1 MTEIL
6 LDSAGLAF
14 EPVNLLLVFVGAVL
28 GTLFGATPG
37 ISATLTIALM
47 VPVTFGMTPVHGL
60 SFLGGAYCGAIY
72 GGSISSILINV
83 PGTPAAVATM
93 MDGYELTKKGRAG
106 FALGGAITASFFGGQ
121 IGTIVLLVAAPLV
134 AAAALNIRS
143 AEFFWIVVFAM
154 STVGAIGGGSVTKGL
169 ISAFIG
175 LILGTVGTHPF
186 TGSLRFTFGV
196 QGLYEGFPVIV
207 GIVGLFSISQV
218 LYLCHGKGMDKQI
231 DIPTVGSLWPG
242 WVEIMKVK
250 ATYIRSAIIGTFVGV
265 LPGAGADIASFIGRN
280 EAHRFSRN
288 PDEYGKGSYEA
299 VVGSEAANNA
309 VVGGSLVPMLTLG
322 IPGNAVSAAL
332 IGGLLIHG
340 MLPGPRLF
348 TDQAH
353 IIYPFILS
361 LFAANL
367 FFALAA
373 FGGLKYLAKVVLI
386 PQGVLASVVAILSV
400 LGAYS
405 YRNMIDDLWIMLF
418 LGIVGY
424 VLRRTGFPLAP
435 IILGII
441 LGPLA
446 ETNLERVMTIAN
458 ARGMTLMGYFMSNT
472 LTIVLMVMSIAALI
486 YSVVR
491 EIRHQRSGKALMP
504 LETD

>member
-1 MTEIL
+1 MFDLII
-6 LDSAGLAF
+6 AGMGDAF
-14 EPVNLLLVFVGAVL
+14 EPMNLLLIFAGAVL
-28 GTLFGATPG
+28 GTVFGATPG
-37 ISATLTIALM
+37 VSATLSMALL
-47 VPVTFGMTPVHGL
+47 VPLTFGMTPVHGL
-60 SFLGGAYCGAIY
+60 SFLGGVYCGAIY

-93 MDGYELTKKGRAG
+93 LDGYELTKKGQAG
-106 FALGGAITASFFGGQ
+106 KALGGAITASFFGGQ
-121 IGTIVLLVAAPLV
+121 IGVLVLLVAAPLV
-134 AAAALNIRS
+134 AAAALHIRS

-169 ISAFIG
+169 IAAVLG
-175 LILGTVGTHPF
+175 LILGAVGTHPF
-186 TGSLRFTFGV
+186 TGSLRFTFDLPA
-196 QGLYEGFPVIV
+196 LYEGFPVIV

-218 LYLCHGKGMDKQI
+218 LYLCHGRGMDKQI
-231 DIPTVGSLWPG
+231 DIPTIGSLWPG
-242 WVEIMKVK
+242 WAQILKAK
-250 ATYIRSAIIGTFVGV
+250 ATYIRSAVIGTFVGL

-280 EAHRFSRN
+280 EAQRFSKN
-288 PDEYGKGSYEA
+288 PEEYGKGSYEG
-299 VVGSEAANNA
+299 VVGAEAANNA
-309 VVGGSLVPMLTLG
+309 VVGGSLVPALTLG

-332 IGGLLIHG
+332 MGGLLIHG
-340 MLPGPRLF
+340 LLPGPRLF
-348 TDQAH
+348 TEQAG

-386 PQGVLASVVAILSV
+386 PQGVLAASVAVLSF
-400 LGAYS
+400 LGAYA
-405 YRNMIDDLWIMLF
+405 YRNMMEDVWLMLF
-418 LGIVGY
+418 LGVIGY

-446 ETNLERVMTIAN
+446 ESNLERVMTIAN
-458 ARGMTLMGYFMSNT
+458 ARGMSAMQYFMSNT
-472 LTIVLMVMSIAALI
+472 ITVVFMVLTVAALI

-491 EIRHQRSGKALMP
+491 EIRHHRSGKAMLT
-504 LETD
+504 EE

>member
-1 MTEIL
+1 MIENLVSSAL
-6 LDSAGLAF
+6 LAY
-14 EPVNLLLVFVGAVL
+14 EPLNLLLIFVGALL

-37 ISATLTIALM
+37 ISATLSIALL
-47 VPVTFGMTPVHGL
+47 VPVTFGMTAVHGL

-72 GGSISSILINV
+72 GGSISAILINV

-93 MDGYELTKKGRAG
+93 VDGYELTKKGQAG
-106 FALGGAITASFFGGQ
+106 IALGGAITASLFGGL
-121 IGTIVLLVAAPLV
+121 IGTFVLLVAAPLV
-134 AAAALNIRS
+134 ASAALNIRS

-175 LILGTVGTHPF
+175 LLLGVVGTHPF

-196 QGLYEGFPVIV
+196 PGLYEGFPVIV

-231 DIPTVGSLWPG
+231 DIPTIGSLWPG
-242 WVEIMKVK
+242 WARMMRVK
-250 ATYIRSAIIGTFVGV
+250 ATYIRSAILGTFVGV

-280 EAHRFSRN
+280 EAHRFSKN

-340 MLPGPRLF
+340 LLPGPRLF
-348 TDQAH
+348 TEQAG

-400 LGAYS
+400 LGAFS
-405 YRNMIDDLWIMLF
+405 YRNMVADLWIMLF
-418 LGIVGY
+418 LGLVGY
-424 VLRRTGFPLAP
+424 ILRRTGFPLAP

-446 ETNLERVMTIAN
+446 ESNLERVMTIAS
-458 ARGMTLMGYFMSNT
+458 ARRMSVMEYFSSNT
-472 LTIVLMVMSIAALI
+472 LTVVLMVMSIAALI
-486 YSVVR
+486 YSIVR
-491 EIRHQRSGKALMP
+491 EVRHQRSGRALMP
-504 LETD
+504 LDE